1 MHAPFSFTRIVIV
14 QSLEPHER
22 QTGSLLSTFLSGLND
37 KLDRSV
43 PVQLIARESAIEFR
57 LDSVMQHGRFTDNHF
72 GRSTGMIVGRY
83 PVMVVAPC
91 C

>member
-1 MHAPFSFTRIVIV
+1 MHRTKKSVRASGKLTATRTSSTTALSF
-14 QSLEPHER
+14 
-22 QTGSLLSTFLSGLND
+22 
-37 KLDRSV
+37 
-43 PVQLIARESAIEFR
+43 AI
-57 LDSVMQHGRFTDNHF
+57 LDSVKQHGRFTDNHL

>member
-1 MHAPFSFTRIVIV
+1 LSRLRYIVIN
-14 QSLEPHER
+14 QQAKLSMRWTSLF
-22 QTGSLLSTFLSGLND
+22 Q
-37 KLDRSV
+37 
-43 PVQLIARESAIEFR
+43 
-57 LDSVMQHGRFTDNHF
+57 LDSVKQHGRFTDNHL